1 MSFKRY
7 RIIFILIFFI
17 LCWDGTYVDASEA
30 ETTKQ
35 QQHVTNDL
43 ENAQSGELFTFCLL
57 FLTLHALV
65 MHVSYSME
73 DAKSHNKR
81 LAIFVTTQ
89 IAVLQ
94 SFCASSSLSSLWNA
108 WREIVYVVWN
118 AIFTR
123 RSMTFCSLIQL
134 LSLVLSLF

>member
-7 RIIFILIFFI
+7 RIIFILIFLI

-43 ENAQSGELFTFCLL
+43 ENAQSGELLFTFYLL
-57 FLTLHALV
+57 FLTRHALV

-73 DAKSHNKR
+73 DAKSHNKL

-94 SFCASSSLSSLWNA
+94 SFCAPYEMRGEKLCMWY
-108 WREIVYVVWN
+108 E
-118 AIFTR
+118 
-123 RSMTFCSLIQL
+123 M
-134 LSLVLSLF
+134 